1 MFVVVF
7 LRNLNANL
15 GFCSCD
21 GPYIKCVK
29 WFDRLEPQTHRF
41 FFILHTDVYRVP
53 GKPQWLML
61 VVFITS
67 HEWEY
72 MHVHGVQHDPPP
84 CETADLPV
92 ELKPG
97 QRETSC
103 AETKQT
109 RKSSFHLTRIQT
121 RDAACSPVSW
131 TRKKSWSLPADRE
144 VLFTKCLL
152 AFLCSPWTPHSTHFT
167 PWDRQTT
174 RFSLQTRPGEL
185 TK

>member
-1 MFVVVF
+1 MFVVVVF

-72 MHVHGVQHDPPP
+72 MHVHGVQHDPPVWNSRPTCWVEAWSKRNELCWNKTNKEVFLPPDQNSNSGRCLQP
-84 CETADLPV
+84 CQLNKEK
-92 ELKPG
+92 ELEPSGWQGSVIYK
-97 QRETSC
+97 
-103 AETKQT
+103 
-109 RKSSFHLTRIQT
+109 
-121 RDAACSPVSW
+121 VS
-131 TRKKSWSLPADRE
+131 AG
-144 VLFTKCLL
+144 
-152 AFLCSPWTPHSTHFT
+152 
-167 PWDRQTT
+167 
-174 RFSLQTRPGEL
+174 FSL
-185 TK
+185 